1 MMVPIY
7 LNSKEDKCVN
17 YKVMVFIFSFR
28 FSLCSDVKISINMEF
43 NLYVNGN
50 IHKCDE
56 ERVWESFQNGKKIR
70 ANFVEL
76 SRVMFLFKRQDK
88 MIF

>member
-1 MMVPIY
+1 
-7 LNSKEDKCVN
+7 
-17 YKVMVFIFSFR
+17 
-28 FSLCSDVKISINMEF
+28 MEF

-76 SRVMFLFKRQDK
+76 SCVIFLFKRQDK
-88 MIF
+88 MVFSLWYILFLLHKPQNTGSKPFFPWTNNSS